1 MTQQKSRKERTENL
15 EEAKQIEYTLKMIDL
30 DSNRTATM
38 LYKANASTVRKM

>member
-30 DSNRTATM
+30 DSNRTAIM